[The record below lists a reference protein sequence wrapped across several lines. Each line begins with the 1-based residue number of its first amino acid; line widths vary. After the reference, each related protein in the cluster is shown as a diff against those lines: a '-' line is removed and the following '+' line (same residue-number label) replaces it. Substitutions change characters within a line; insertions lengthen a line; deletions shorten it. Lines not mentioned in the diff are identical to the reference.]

1 MAKFVWMLSK
11 RQGIL
16 RNENEIR
23 GARMIKKAVI
33 PAAGLGTRFL
43 PITKNSPKE
52 MLPLVDKPAIQYV
65 VEEAVASGIDDI
77 LIITGRGKRAIED
90 HFDKAFEL
98 EWVLKHK
105 NDSKALE
112 EIETISHLADI
123 HYIRQKEPLGLGH
136 AILCAKKHIGD
147 EAFAVL
153 LGDDLVFSDVPCTK
167 QLIEQYE
174 KQRASIIAVEHVPPD
189 RIESYGVVN
198 FSDTETG
205 DEYLYRVNEMVE
217 KPNKEEAPS
226 DLGILGRYILTP
238 KIFDC
243 IDKIKPGVGNE
254 IQLTD
259 ALSMLSKNER
269 VYAYEFYGKRYDL
282 GNKMEWL
289 KTTFDVALSREEFRG
304 ELFTYI
310 KKKIEEIEGSH
321 HG

>member
-1 MAKFVWMLSK
+1 
-11 RQGIL
+11 
-16 RNENEIR
+16 
-23 GARMIKKAVI
+23 MIKKAVI

-98 EWVLKHK
+98 EWVLKNK

-112 EIETISHLADI
+112 EIERISHLADI
-123 HYIRQKEPLGLGH
+123 HYIRQKEALGLGH
-136 AILCAKKHIGD
+136 AILCAKKHIGK

-153 LGDDLVFSDVPCTK
+153 LGDDIVFADVPCTK

-174 KQRASIIAVEHVPPD
+174 KHRGSIIAVEHVPRD
-189 RIESYGVVN
+189 RIEGYGVVKV
-198 FSDTETG
+198 SDKEIE
-205 DEYLYRVNEMVE
+205 DEHLHRVEDLIE
-217 KPNKEEAPS
+217 KPEREEAPS

-238 KIFDC
+238 EIFDC
-243 IDKIKPGVGNE
+243 IERTKPGVGNE

-259 ALSMLSKNER
+259 ALRILNKEEA
-269 VYAYEFYGKRYDL
+269 VYAYEFNGRRYDL

-304 ELFTYI
+304 ELLAYI
-310 KKKIEEIEGSH
+310 KKKIEEVECAQ
-321 HG
+321 

>member
-1 MAKFVWMLSK
+1 
-11 RQGIL
+11 
-16 RNENEIR
+16 
-23 GARMIKKAVI
+23 MIKKAVI

-98 EWVLKHK
+98 EWVLKNK

-112 EIETISHLADI
+112 EIERISHLADI
-123 HYIRQKEPLGLGH
+123 HYIRQKEALGLGH
-136 AILCAKKHIGD
+136 AILCAKKHIGE

-153 LGDDLVFSDVPCTK
+153 LGDDIVFADVPCTK
-167 QLIEQYE
+167 QLSQQYE
-174 KQRASIIAVEHVPPD
+174 KQRASIIAVEHVLPD
-189 RIESYGVVN
+189 RIEGYGVVKV
-198 FSDTETG
+198 SDREMK
-205 DEYLYRVNEMVE
+205 EEHLHRVEDLIE
-217 KPNKEEAPS
+217 KPNREEAPS

-238 KIFDC
+238 EIFDC
-243 IDKIKPGVGNE
+243 IERTKPGVGNE

-259 ALSMLSKNER
+259 ALRLLNKEEA
-269 VYAYEFYGKRYDL
+269 VYAYEFNGRRYDL

-304 ELFTYI
+304 ELLAYI
-310 KKKIEEIEGSH
+310 KKKIEEVEQENKLLTQINAD
-321 HG
+321 